1 MNFVECMNGYDIIVT
16 TKKQQIMKHKR
27 KRINKKWA
35 KRYGFM
41 YFDIQEPGQAVIVE
55 RKIYMTQR
63 DFDFLKE
70 ALKRQHLPEIK
81 HRRRGRKWK
90 TKNS

>member
-1 MNFVECMNGYDIIVT
+1 MNNICTLNGYDIIVT
-16 TKKQQIMKHKR
+16 TKKQQIRKHKR

-55 RKIYMTQR
+55 RKIYMTLR
-63 DFDFLKE
+63 DYEKLRDELKSIPKPDCKC
-70 ALKRQHLPEIK
+70 L
-81 HRRRGRKWK
+81 
-90 TKNS
+90 N